1 MLALNPRGFCGPGR
15 TKPAKIKN
23 PASQLERRAT
33 CELIEK
39 RAVQAA
45 SAYDAYQNCFA
56 QSIHRAE
63 TLATRRDGSTV
74 FLTGRRVAIGRS
86 SLPAGVARFIHACI
100 HACMA
105 TKTITID
112 LEAYERLV
120 KSRVTPNESFSRVIK
135 RGEWKNTKKN
145 ARAFFEAIRRSPP
158 LSKETIALLE
168 EAQVADKPPRD
179 KWK

>member
-1 MLALNPRGFCGPGR
+1 
-15 TKPAKIKN
+15 
-23 PASQLERRAT
+23 
-33 CELIEK
+33 
-39 RAVQAA
+39 
-45 SAYDAYQNCFA
+45 
-56 QSIHRAE
+56 
-63 TLATRRDGSTV
+63 
-74 FLTGRRVAIGRS
+74 
-86 SLPAGVARFIHACI
+86 
-100 HACMA
+100 MA